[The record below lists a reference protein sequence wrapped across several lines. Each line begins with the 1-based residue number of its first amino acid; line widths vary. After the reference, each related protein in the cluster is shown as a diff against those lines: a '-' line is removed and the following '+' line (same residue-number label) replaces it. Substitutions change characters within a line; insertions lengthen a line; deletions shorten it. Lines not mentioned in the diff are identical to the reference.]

1 MSRIASV
8 SQNEAIEM
16 AASISVADDSRNQ
29 KGGYGIGLSAAQAI
43 VLSHGG
49 TISAHYED
57 GNTICFNSKI

>member
-1 MSRIASV
+1 
-8 SQNEAIEM
+8 M

-57 GNTICFNSKI
+57 GNTICLTVKI